1 MKMDI
6 GYVCVNYNNSSY
18 THGAVKSLVVN
29 REHQFHIVVVDNNSD
44 EANVE
49 ILRKLQ
55 AEHAN
60 LEIIFNETN
69 AGYFRGLNVGIAR
82 LKGRKPEIEFVVVG
96 NNDLLFPPDFGNSI
110 AENSAMLRLYPVICP
125 DIVTLDGIHQ
135 NPHVIER
142 ISKIREVV
150 YDIYY
155 SNYHVALLIRRL
167 ANLTGRFTDRKDETE
182 WTIRRQIYQGYGACY
197 ILGPAFFR
205 NFAQLW
211 APTFLMG
218 EEFFLSKQLRDLGMS
233 KLYEPSI
240 VVQHRCHAAMD
251 KLPNRKV
258 WEFSRD
264 AHRVYRKHVR
274 VIG

>member
-18 THGAVKSLVVN
+18 TRDAVNSLVVN
-29 REHQFHIVVVDNNSD
+29 RAHEFHIVVVDNNSD
-44 EANVE
+44 KANVE
-49 ILRKLQ
+49 ILQKLQ

-60 LEIIFNETN
+60 VEVVFNETN
-69 AGYFRGLNVGIAR
+69 VGYFRGLNLGIAR
-82 LKGRKPEIEFVVVG
+82 LKARKPEVEFMVVG
-96 NNDLLFPPDFGNSI
+96 NNDLLFPADFGNSI
-110 AENSAMLRLYPVICP
+110 AENCAMLRLHPVICP
-125 DIVTLDGIHQ
+125 DIVTLDGVHQ

-142 ISKIREVV
+142 ISRVREVV

-155 SNYHVALLIRRL
+155 SNYYVALLIRRL
-167 ANLTGRFTDRKDETE
+167 AHLTARFTDRNDETE
-182 WTIRRQIYQGYGACY
+182 WSIRRLIYQGHGACY
-197 ILGPAFFR
+197 VLGPVFFQ
-205 NFAQLW
+205 NFAELW

-218 EEFFLSKQLRDLGMS
+218 EEFFLSKQLRDLGLS

-240 VVQHRCHAAMD
+240 VVQHRCHAAID
-251 KLPNRKV
+251 QIPNRRV

-274 VIG
+274 GFG

>member
-18 THGAVKSLVVN
+18 TRGAVKSLVVN
-29 REHQFHIVVVDNNSD
+29 REHEFHIVVVDNNSD
-44 EANVE
+44 AANVE
-49 ILRKLQ
+49 ILQELQ

-60 LEIIFNETN
+60 VEIVFNETN
-69 AGYFRGLNVGIAR
+69 VGYFRGLNVGIAR
-82 LKGRKPEIEFVVVG
+82 LKERKPEMEFVVVG
-96 NNDLLFPPDFGNSI
+96 NNDLLFPADFGNSI
-110 AENSAMLRLYPVICP
+110 AENSAMLRLHPVICP

-135 NPHVIER
+135 NPHVIKR
-142 ISKIREVV
+142 ISKIREVI

-167 ANLTGRFTDRKDETE
+167 ANLTARFTDRKDETE
-182 WTIRRQIYQGYGACY
+182 WSVRRQIYQGYGACY

-251 KLPNRKV
+251 KLPNRRV